1 MPLIMPL
8 KAVTNDGPLSMDT
21 AFDQAHLWHPYS
33 SLTKPT
39 KNYPID
45 SAEGVYLN
53 LADGRRLVDAMSSWW
68 CCIHGY
74 NHPVLNQ
81 AVTDQLKKMSHV
93 MFGGLTHEP
102 AIELGKQLLAITDE
116 SLDAVFFADSGS
128 VAVEVAMK
136 MAAQYCFEQ
145 GLLEKTQFMTFSKGY
160 HGDTFGAMSVCD
172 PKTGMHHKF
181 NKLLNQ
187 HIFVDSPQCGFDQV
201 WDDQYLIEFEQQ
213 ISKNHQ
219 HIIAVIFE
227 PVVQGAG
234 GMNFYSPSYL
244 KRVKFLCD
252 QYNVL
257 LIFDEIATGFGRTGK
272 LFAYQH
278 AQVVPDIMC
287 LGKSLTGG
295 YVTLSAVLCNR
306 KIANGIGTSFMHG
319 PTFMA
324 NPLACAVALASIRLL
339 LSMDW
344 QAAVLRIESQ
354 LINELQV
361 NRNNPLVKEVRVLG
375 AIGVIELFKPLDW
388 SLFQEK
394 MVDKGVWLRPFMNLI
409 YLMPPFII
417 EAEQLTHITYALTKT
432 LTEEL
437 IC

>member
-1 MPLIMPL
+1 
-8 KAVTNDGPLSMDT
+8 MDT
-21 AFDQAHLWHPYS
+21 DFDQAHLWHPYT
-33 SLTKPT
+33 SLTEPT
-39 KNYPID
+39 KAYPID
-45 SAEGVYLN
+45 SADGVYLN
-53 LADGRRLVDAMSSWW
+53 LADGRRLIDGMSSWW
-68 CCIHGY
+68 CSIHGY
-74 NHPVLNQ
+74 NHPLLNQ
-81 AVTDQLKKMSHV
+81 AVTAQLNKMSHV

-102 AIELGKQLLAITDE
+102 AIELGKKLLAITDD

-145 GLLEKTQFMTFSKGY
+145 SLFKKTQFLTFAKGY

-172 PKTGMHHKF
+172 PDTGMHHKF
-181 NKLLNQ
+181 SKLLNQ
-187 HIFVDSPQCGFDQV
+187 HIFVDTPQCGFDQA
-201 WDDQYLIEFEQQ
+201 WDEKYILEFEQQ
-213 ISKNHQ
+213 IADNHQ

-227 PVVQGAG
+227 PIVQGAG

-244 KRVKFLCD
+244 TRVSALCD

-257 LIFDEIATGFGRTGK
+257 LVFDEIATGFGRTGK
-272 LFAYQH
+272 LFAYEH
-278 AQVVPDIMC
+278 ANVAPDIMC

-295 YVTLSAVLCNR
+295 YMTLSAVLCNR
-306 KIANGIGTSFMHG
+306 KIANGIGTNFMHG

-344 QAAVLRIESQ
+344 QKAVVQIESQ
-354 LINELQV
+354 LNKELGV
-361 NRNNPLVKEVRVLG
+361 SRSNPLVKDVRVLG
-375 AIGVIELFKPLDW
+375 AIGVIELFEPLDW
-388 SLFQEK
+388 TVFQDK
-394 MVDKGVWLRPFMNLI
+394 MVEKGVWVRPFMNLI

-417 EAEQLTHITYALTKT
+417 EDEQLTHITSALTQT

-437 IC
+437 LC